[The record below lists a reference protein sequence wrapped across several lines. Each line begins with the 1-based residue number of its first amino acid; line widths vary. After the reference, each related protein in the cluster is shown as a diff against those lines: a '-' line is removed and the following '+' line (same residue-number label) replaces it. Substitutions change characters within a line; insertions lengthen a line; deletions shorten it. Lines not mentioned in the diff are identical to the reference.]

1 MMDWKPITELEL
13 WDNIME
19 AEGRMS
25 PRVFRLW
32 EAIRIVPEKWR
43 EAAFGD
49 IGGGF
54 WVVAIIGRKVIW
66 YNDIE
71 EGFNCSSYY
80 VVGTLAE
87 YWCNQ
92 DELEVAV
99 QNLLSAIETG
109 LDTVPRLG
117 PPVTGPY
124 QSK

>member
-1 MMDWKPITELEL
+1 
-13 WDNIME
+13 ME

-32 EAIRIVPEKWR
+32 ETIRIVPEKWR

-49 IGGGF
+49 PGGGF
-54 WVVAIIGRKVIW
+54 WVVAIIGRKALW

-71 EGFNCSSYY
+71 DGFNCSSYY

-92 DELEVAV
+92 DGLEVAV
-99 QNLLSAIETG
+99 QNLLST
-109 LDTVPRLG
+109 LDAGVDPALRLG
-117 PPVTGPY
+117 LPVTGPY
-124 QSK
+124 LSE